1 MDTLRASWR
10 MQYITDS
17 GTQDEADCI
26 FCDYPRADN
35 DRENLLLYRGKCC
48 YVLLN
53 RYPYS
58 PGHLM
63 VIPYRH
69 LADLLLLTPEENQ
82 EMLNMAQKAVTALNS
97 CMNPNGYNLGLNLGK
112 VAGAGIDK
120 HLHMHVVPRWNGDTN
135 FMTVIGETRVLPE
148 ALEQTYDKVLSAWG
162 KGCR

>member
-17 GTQDEADCI
+17 SAKDKNIDNCI
-26 FCDYPRADN
+26 FCSYPTMDN
-35 DRENLLLYRGKCC
+35 NRENLLLYRGAFCF
-48 YVLLN
+48 VLMN

-69 LADLLLLTPEENQ
+69 IADLLLLTPEENQ
-82 EMLNMAQKAVTALNS
+82 ELLCTAQKAVAALRS
-97 CMNPNGYNLGLNLGK
+97 CMNPDGYNLGVNLGK

-120 HLHMHVVPRWNGDTN
+120 HLHMHVVPRWHGDTN
-135 FMTVIGETRVLPE
+135 FMTVTGETRVLPE
-148 ALEQTYDKVLSAWG
+148 ALEQTYDKVLSVWP
-162 KGCR
+162 K